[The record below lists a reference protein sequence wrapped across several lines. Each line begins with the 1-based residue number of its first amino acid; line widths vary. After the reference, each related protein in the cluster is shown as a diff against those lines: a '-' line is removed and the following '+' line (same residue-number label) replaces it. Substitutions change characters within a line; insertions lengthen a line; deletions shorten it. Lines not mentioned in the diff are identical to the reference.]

1 LRKQTR
7 HTSEKNDEEA
17 GTLKNVNLL
26 TKAKNLKIILK
37 RRGEFN
43 KLSEGIIFNIHYRYY
58 KL

>member
-1 LRKQTR
+1 LRKQTG

-17 GTLKNVNLL
+17 GTLNNLL
-26 TKAKNLKIILK
+26 TKAKNMKIILK

>member
-1 LRKQTR
+1 LRKQTG

-17 GTLKNVNLL
+17 ATLNKVNLL
-26 TKAKNLKIILK
+26 TKVKNLKIILK

-43 KLSEGIIFNIHYRYY
+43 QLSEGIIFNIHYRYY